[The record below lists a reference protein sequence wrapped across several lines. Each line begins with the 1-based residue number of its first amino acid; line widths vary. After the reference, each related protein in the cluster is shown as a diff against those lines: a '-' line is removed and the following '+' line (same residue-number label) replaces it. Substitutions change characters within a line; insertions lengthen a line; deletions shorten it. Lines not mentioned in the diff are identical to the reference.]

1 MASGSAVEE
10 PPTLSE
16 IARTLSDFRHE
27 MRGQLTAFQ
36 RADVYAADRR
46 EMELRVKTVEDRAAR
61 VEAELEKAEQDK
73 AALRRQFAVVVVAAL
88 LTFTGSLVLALVR

>member
-1 MASGSAVEE
+1 MAATED

-27 MRGQLTAFQ
+27 MRGQLAAFQ

-46 EMELRVKTVEDRAAR
+46 EMELRVKNVEDRAAR
-61 VEAELEKAEQDK
+61 VEADMEKAEAERT
-73 AALRRQFAVVVVAAL
+73 AARRQLGFVIAGAVLA
-88 LTFTGSLVLALVR
+88 FGFNLALVLLH